1 MGFTGNLVRAAN
13 SNKNDDGSTN
23 EKAKKRKT
31 SLLMIKKQTL
41 ITFFEL
47 RKRLFARF
55 AKAGLIP

>member
-23 EKAKKRKT
+23 EKAKRKT
-31 SLLMIKKQTL
+31 SLFMIKKQTL